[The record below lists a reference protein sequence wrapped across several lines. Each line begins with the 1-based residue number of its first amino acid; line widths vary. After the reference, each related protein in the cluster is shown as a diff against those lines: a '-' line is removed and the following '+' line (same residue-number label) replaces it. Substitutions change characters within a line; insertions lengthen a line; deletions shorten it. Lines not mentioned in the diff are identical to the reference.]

1 MNEINIFH
9 EHSKL
14 PIIEKNLK
22 LLCEGIFNYKKY
34 KTYSISIIF
43 INDEKLKD
51 MKKQY
56 FNQNLYTDV
65 IAFNLND
72 ESEDLEGEVYLSF
85 DAIKINSKLYK
96 TNLNNEIKRVITHG
110 ILHLMGYKDR
120 TMVEKNKM
128 TQLEDFFIN
137 YFNDIKLL

>member
-1 MNEINIFH
+1 MNEINIFY

-22 LLCEGIFNYKKY
+22 LLCEGIFNYKQY
-34 KTYSISIIF
+34 VSYNISIIF

-110 ILHLMGYKDR
+110 ILHLMGHKDS